1 MVSKTRPK
9 QIPWWLPVAGVM
21 LFTCLLYAR
30 TLTFD
35 FTGYDDDVYVTDNPN
50 IQRGVSS
57 AMIGWAFTT
66 GYASNWHPLTWLS
79 HAMDWQ
85 LAGRNAWLHH
95 ATNMLLHALNS
106 ALLFVFLH
114 RATKSTWRSLMV
126 AALFAVHPLNV
137 ESVAW
142 VAERKNVLSMCF
154 GLLSFIAYVNY
165 ARTPSRG
172 RYATTAVFLILGL
185 MSKPM
190 LVTWPFAMLLL
201 DYWPLGRIST
211 PIWPSA
217 PFLRELRKFTIE
229 KIPLFAIVIASSV
242 TTYLIQAHG
251 GATKSNDSI
260 AMSYRVGNALVSYCN
275 YVIMTIWPFGLTAF
289 YPHPL
294 NTLPIWKPALALAVL
309 IVATVAVVA
318 YGRKSRYLV
327 AGWFFFLGTLVPV
340 IGFVQVGS
348 QAMSDRYAYVPL
360 IGLFIIAVW
369 GIPDLVRI
377 TPRTGAA
384 LGVATIALLSARTWD
399 QLPHWRNGVTLWQHA
414 VAVTRDNYIAHNN
427 LGTQYLRA
435 KQPDLALVEFK
446 ESLRIRPNHPGA
458 LVNIGSLLLDQ
469 AKPADAAKAF
479 ESALGVN
486 PNHGAAHLNL
496 ALAYFQMHNVPKALE
511 HANLAKKIMPYEPKV
526 YNLLGILADARG
538 DTQESV
544 NNFQKALQLNPSYK
558 NAQINLDR
566 VLSRSGRPRGATGQ

>member
-1 MVSKTRPK
+1 MSKTRPK
-9 QIPWWLPVAGVM
+9 PISWRLPVAGLI

-35 FTGYDDDVYVTDNPN
+35 FTGYDDDVYVTENPN
-50 IQRGVSS
+50 IQRGVSPT
-57 AMIGWAFTT
+57 MIAWAFTT
-66 GYASNWHPLTWLS
+66 GHASNWHPLTWIS
-79 HAMDWQ
+79 HAIDWQ
-85 LAGRNAWLHH
+85 LAGKNAWLHH
-95 ATNMLLHALNS
+95 ATNVLLHALNA

-114 RATKSTWRSLMV
+114 RATASTWRSLMV

-142 VAERKNVLSMCF
+142 VAERKNVLSMFF

-172 RYATTAVFLILGL
+172 RYAATAVFLVLGL
-185 MSKPM
+185 MAKPM

-201 DYWPLGRIST
+201 DYWPLGRIGA
-211 PIWPSA
+211 PIWPPA
-217 PFLRELRKFTIE
+217 PFLRELRKFAME
-229 KIPLFAIVIASSV
+229 KVPLFAIAAASSL
-242 TTYLIQAHG
+242 TTYLVQAHG
-251 GATKSNDSI
+251 GATGSNDSI

-275 YVIMTIWPFGLTAF
+275 YVVMTIWPFGLAAF

-294 NTLPIWKPALALAVL
+294 NTLPIWEPVLALAML
-309 IVATVAVVA
+309 MGATVAVVL
-318 YGRKSRYLV
+318 YGPKSRYLV

-369 GIPDLVRI
+369 GIPGLVRLA
-377 TPRTGAA
+377 PRMGVA
-384 LGVATIALLSARTWD
+384 LGVATIALLSARTWN
-399 QLPHWRNGVTLWQHA
+399 QLPHWRTGVALWQHA

-435 KQPDLALVEFK
+435 KQPDLALAEFK

-469 AKPADAAKAF
+469 GKPADAAKAF
-479 ESALGVN
+479 EAALGGN
-486 PNHGAAHLNL
+486 PSHGAAHLNL
-496 ALAYFQMHNVPKALE
+496 ALAYFQMRNVPKALE
-511 HANLAKKIMPYEPKV
+511 HANLAEKIMPYEPKV
-526 YNLLGILADARG
+526 YNLLGILADASG
-538 DTQESV
+538 NPQEAV
-544 NNFQKALQLNPSYK
+544 NNFQKALQLNPNYK
-558 NAQINLDR
+558 NAQLNLDR
-566 VLSRSGRPRGATGQ
+566 VLNRFGRPHGAAGQ